1 MLNVYCIPGMG
12 VDGRLFKNLKLNNC
26 LIHHIKWETPHRN
39 ESLASYAM
47 RLANQIDTSQ
57 PFALIGVSFGG
68 MCCMEIAKKLKPVK
82 AFIVSSSKTRS
93 EVPQKIIM
101 WKRIPMYK
109 YISDSMYKKAAFLLK
124 KQFGVTNED
133 QAKKFREML
142 DTAPENYF
150 KGAVHCI
157 MQWNNKE
164 CPESIVHIHGT
175 ADQVLPHKLIANCDY
190 TIKNGTHFMMI
201 SKADEINKIINK
213 ELESTQK

>member
-26 LIHHIKWETPHRN
+26 LIHHIKWETPFKN
-39 ESLASYAM
+39 ESLASYTF
-47 RLANQIDTSQ
+47 RLANQIDASQ

-68 MCCMEIAKKLKPVK
+68 MCCMEIAKKFKPVK

-93 EVPQKIIM
+93 EVPQKIKM

-109 YISDSMYKKAAFLLK
+109 FISDTTYKKAAFLLK

-142 DTAPENYF
+142 DTSPKNYF

-157 MQWNNKE
+157 MQWNNNE

-175 ADQVLPHKLIANCDY
+175 ADQVLPYNLIRNCDY
-190 TIKNGTHFMMI
+190 SIKNGTHFMVI
-201 SKADEINKIINK
+201 NKADEISMIINK
-213 ELESTQK
+213 ELEKSI

>member
-26 LIHHIKWETPHRN
+26 MIHHIRWETPFKD

-68 MCCMEIAKKLKPVK
+68 MCCMEIAKKLRPIKTFV
-82 AFIVSSSKTRS
+82 VSSSKTRS
-93 EVPQKIIM
+93 EVPQKIKM
-101 WKRIPMYK
+101 WRRMPLYK
-109 YISDSMYKKAAFLLK
+109 YISDNRYKKAAFLLK

-133 QAKKFREML
+133 QSKKFREML

-150 KGAVHCI
+150 RGAVHCI
-157 MQWNNKE
+157 MQWDNKE
-164 CPESIVHIHGT
+164 RPENIIHIHGT
-175 ADQVLPHKLIANCDY
+175 ADQVLPYNLIRNCDY
-190 TIKNGTHFMMI
+190 SIRNGTHFMVI
-201 SKADEINKIINK
+201 NKADEISKIINK
-213 ELESTQK
+213 ELENYI